1 MKTAIIILLYS
12 LLTAPF
18 THTGLPV
25 VYIDTE
31 GGAAVE
37 SKELRVA
44 AELRIHDP
52 NGNESLEPLA
62 CTIKGRGNITWRWPK
77 KPYRLRFSD
86 DVPLLGMP
94 AHRDWVL
101 LANFCDRTLLRNLL
115 AMRVSSLT
123 SLDWTPRCVPV
134 ELVLNGRHLGQYLL
148 SESVSVGPDRL
159 SLSSG
164 GYLLES
170 DFHYD
175 NEVQWEDY
183 HGSSA
188 YLFCGIPFA
197 VKYPS
202 AKDLTPER
210 EAFIKKY
217 VKDAAAALYGKD
229 FADPQKGYAAYL
241 DVDSFVDYWL
251 VFAIMGN
258 SELGHPGSVY
268 THLDE
273 GGKLKA
279 GPCWDFDWCL
289 NKSGTSRLRAA
300 ASLNK
305 GAFWYGR
312 LFKDPAFCA
321 RVKKRFE
328 ELLPELLRIPKE
340 IDGYKAKHAASAQLN
355 FALWNPAMDRWENKG
370 LLINGDETL
379 SFDDAVTQL
388 RDTYMLR
395 LELLSLDMEKMY

>member
-1 MKTAIIILLYS
+1 MKTALLALLYA
-12 LLTAPF
+12 LLSAPF
-18 THTGLPV
+18 TQTGLPV
-25 VYIDTE
+25 LYIDTE
-31 GGAAVE
+31 GGVAVE
-37 SKELRVA
+37 SKELRVPA
-44 AELRIHDP
+44 ALRVRDE
-52 NGNESLEPLA
+52 NGCESVEPLA

-77 KPYRLRFSD
+77 KPYRLRFAD

-101 LANFCDRTLLRNLL
+101 LANFCDRTLMRNLL
-115 AMRVSSLT
+115 AMKVSSLT

-134 ELVLNGRHLGQYLL
+134 ELVLNGQHLGQYLL

-159 SLSSG
+159 DLSPGS
-164 GYLLES
+164 YLLES

-183 HGSSA
+183 HGSST

-202 AKDLTPER
+202 AKELTPER
-210 EAFIKKY
+210 EAFIKGY
-217 VKDAAAALYGKD
+217 VKDAATALYGKD
-229 FADPQKGYAAYL
+229 FADPEKGYAAYL

-258 SELGHPGSVY
+258 SELGHPGSVF

-289 NKSGTSRLRAA
+289 TKSGTSSLRAV

-321 RVKKRFE
+321 RVRERYK
-328 ELLPELLRIPKE
+328 ELLPELCRIPSE
-340 IDGYKAKHAASAQLN
+340 IDNYRAKLSASAQLN
-355 FALWNPAMDRWENKG
+355 FALWNPAQDRWENKG

-388 RDTYMLR
+388 RATFVER
-395 LELLSLDMEKMY
+395 LELLSRSLY

>member
-1 MKTAIIILLYS
+1 MKTALIALLYC
-12 LLTAPF
+12 LMPVPF
-18 THTGLPV
+18 TPTGLPV

-37 SKELRVA
+37 SKELRID
-44 AELRIHDP
+44 AELRIEDL
-52 NGNESLEPLA
+52 NGTESLEPLA

-77 KPYRLRFSD
+77 KPYRLRFAD

-101 LANFCDRTLLRNLL
+101 LANFCDRTLMRNLL
-115 AMRVSSLT
+115 AMKVSSLT

-148 SESVSVGPDRL
+148 SESVSVGPGRL
-159 SLSSG
+159 DLSPG

-170 DFHYD
+170 DFHFD

-183 HGSSA
+183 HGSSTC
-188 YLFCGIPFA
+188 LFCGIPFA
-197 VKYPS
+197 VKYPP
-202 AKDLTPER
+202 ARELTPER
-210 EAFIKKY
+210 EAYIKKY
-217 VKDAAAALYGKD
+217 VKDAASALYGKD
-229 FADPQKGYAAYL
+229 FTDPDKGYAACL

-289 NKSGTSRLRAA
+289 TKSGTNPQRAA
-300 ASLNK
+300 ISLNK

-321 RVKKRFE
+321 LVRERYE
-328 ELLPELLRIPKE
+328 ELLPELRLIPEE
-340 IDGYKAKHAASAQLN
+340 IDNYKAKLAASARLN
-355 FALWNPAMDRWENKG
+355 FALWDPAMDRWENKG

-379 SFDDAVTQL
+379 SFDEAVTQL
-388 RDTYMLR
+388 RSTFVAR
-395 LELLSLDMEKMY
+395 LELLSCSL